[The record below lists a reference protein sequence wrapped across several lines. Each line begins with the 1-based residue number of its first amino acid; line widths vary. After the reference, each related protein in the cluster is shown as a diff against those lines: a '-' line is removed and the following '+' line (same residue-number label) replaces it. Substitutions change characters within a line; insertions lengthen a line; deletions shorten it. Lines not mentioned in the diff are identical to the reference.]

1 MPKSLPLLVI
11 AVLLL
16 ISPRLKAQDS
26 SGTLNVTASVDGS
39 INLTFVSDG
48 SGVSLTGSG
57 SATAT
62 VPFSTVSAYGSAPA
76 AGITRTVTGETSFS
90 VATPFDVRVVKA
102 NTTSANY
109 TLKATLSSADATNV
123 WLINAVDVS
132 DGSEKQITATGA
144 YSTNA
149 SHTLKVTVPF
159 SNTTGSVSNSLS
171 FTATAN

>member
-1 MPKSLPLLVI
+1 MKKI
-11 AVLLL
+11 RVLLAVAAAML
-16 ISPRLKAQDS
+16 AIPALHAQDS
-26 SGTLNVTASVDGS
+26 SGTLNVTATVDGS

-102 NTTSANY
+102 NTASANY
-109 TLKATLSSADATNV
+109 TLKATLSSADATNA
-123 WLINAVDVS
+123 WLLNAVDVS
-132 DGSEKQITATGA
+132 DGTEKTITATGA

-149 SHTLKVTVPF
+149 SQTLKVTVPF
-159 SNTTGSVSNSLS
+159 SNTTGSVSNSIS